1 MPLPVAPSGQSP
13 QPQSQGGHGHGGG
26 GGGGRGVAYDA
37 IVEEQRR
44 VQANL
49 KLIKH
54 KIVILSGK
62 GGVGKSTVSTN
73 LAWMLADQGYKVGIL
88 DMDLT
93 GPDIPKVLGV
103 EDARPEVGDGG
114 IIPIQ
119 PHPNLKAMSIAFLL
133 PSKDTAVIWRGPMKM
148 HAIRQLLADTAWG
161 DLDYLVIDLPPGT
174 SDEPLSVAQNI
185 PDADGCIAVTTPQD
199 VAVLDVG
206 KSISFLR
213 QLNLPILGI
222 VENMSGFV
230 CPHCHH
236 DVQLFGTGGGEKLAN
251 RLGVPFLGRIPMDEA
266 VVRSSNEGRPFVAN
280 KTGHAAQAFI
290 EVAQRAL
297 DILDANAKVRA
308 EIPDSVKLL
317 QERILKTPADRRI
330 ISLPMQAAP
339 AAHGHAS
346 VTGGRLP
353 RPANGKVTPEMN
365 IRAIVETWP
374 ETVPILT
381 RYGVGCVGCAV
392 NKFENLGQ
400 GARTHG
406 LDVSQIV
413 TDLNAAI
420 ATVDRAG

>member
-1 MPLPVAPSGQSP
+1 MIVAVERTPEVPGQAEWNPLAPETPSEWGSKP
-13 QPQSQGGHGHGGG
+13 A
-26 GGGGRGVAYDA
+26 RY
-37 IVEEQRR
+37 
-44 VQANL
+44 
-49 KLIKH
+49 
-54 KIVILSGK
+54 VIAVGSGK
-62 GGVGKSTVSTN
+62 GGVGKSTVSAN
-73 LAWMLADQGYKVGIL
+73 LAWMLADQGYQVGIL

-93 GPDIPKVLGV
+93 GPDIPKMLGV
-103 EDARPEVGDGG
+103 EDAKPEVADEG
-114 IIPIQ
+114 ILPIQ

-148 HAIRQLLADTAWG
+148 HAIRQLLADVAWG
-161 DLDYLVIDLPPGT
+161 DLDYLIIDLPPGT

-185 PDADGCIAVTTPQD
+185 PEADGCIAVTTPQD

-213 QLNLPILGI
+213 QLNLPVLGI

-230 CPHCHH
+230 CPHCHR

-251 RLGVPFLGRIPMDEA
+251 RLGVPFLGRIPMDEE
-266 VVRSSNEGRPFVAN
+266 VIRSGNEGKPFVAN
-280 KTGHAAQAFI
+280 KGGHAAHAFI

-317 QERILKTPADRRI
+317 QERILRTPADRRI

-346 VTGGRLP
+346 VTAGRLARPAGGR
-353 RPANGKVTPEMN
+353 VTPDMN
-365 IRAIVETWP
+365 IRAIVEAWP
-374 ETVPILT
+374 ETVPVLS

-392 NKFENLGQ
+392 NRFENLAQ
-400 GARTHG
+400 GAKTHG
-406 LDVSQIV
+406 LDVDKIV
-413 TDLNAAI
+413 VDLNAAI
-420 ATVDRAG
+420 AKVDAAS